1 MITGRGWGTRA
12 AQPAPVRRHRRP
24 SRGWRPCRPVLR
36 QPRTGCAHPIPRTDR
51 DVIIL
56 TRLGGHQV
64 AVNPDLIERAEP
76 TPDTVLTMFDGHK
89 IVVAESVDEVIDAV
103 RSWRASVAAEAF
115 GLTHSAADPA
125 ESPAELAAHSALSSS
140 MARVLRLPLSDR
152 DGED

>member
-1 MITGRGWGTRA
+1 M
-12 AQPAPVRRHRRP
+12 
-24 SRGWRPCRPVLR
+24 
-36 QPRTGCAHPIPRTDR
+36 
-51 DVIIL
+51 IIL

-89 IVVAESVDEVIDAV
+89 IVVAESVDEVVSAV

-115 GLTHSAADPA
+115 GLTHVLADAAGDGAASIAADRSA
-125 ESPAELAAHSALSSS
+125 RVASELVGDDLAAHAALGSSL
-140 MARVLRLPLSDR
+140 ARVLRLPLSDR

>member
-1 MITGRGWGTRA
+1 M
-12 AQPAPVRRHRRP
+12 
-24 SRGWRPCRPVLR
+24 
-36 QPRTGCAHPIPRTDR
+36 
-51 DVIIL
+51 IIL

-89 IVVAESVDEVIDAV
+89 MVVAESVDEVIAAV

-115 GLTHSAADPA
+115 GLMHGAGSRADRDRTGQVA
-125 ESPAELAAHSALSSS
+125 SELVADDVAAHAALGSSL
-140 MARVLRLPLSDR
+140 ARVLRLPLSDR

>member
-1 MITGRGWGTRA
+1 M
-12 AQPAPVRRHRRP
+12 
-24 SRGWRPCRPVLR
+24 
-36 QPRTGCAHPIPRTDR
+36 
-51 DVIIL
+51 IIL

-89 IVVAESVDEVIDAV
+89 IVVAESVGEVVSAV

-115 GLTHSAADPA
+115 GLTHAVGNPDARAVVEGAAGVPAGRSARVASELVADD
-125 ESPAELAAHSALSSS
+125 LAAHTALGSSL
-140 MARVLRLPLSDR
+140 AQVLRLPLSDR

>member
-1 MITGRGWGTRA
+1 
-12 AQPAPVRRHRRP
+12 
-24 SRGWRPCRPVLR
+24 
-36 QPRTGCAHPIPRTDR
+36 
-51 DVIIL
+51 VIIL

-89 IVVAESVDEVIDAV
+89 IVVAESVDEVVTAV

-115 GLTHSAADPA
+115 GLTHAAGDGAGQVAPEFA
-125 ESPAELAAHSALSSS
+125 AGDLAAHAALGSSL
-140 MARVLRLPLSDR
+140 ARVLRLPLSDR